1 MSRTR
6 FQAPAAPPPT
16 AVPDA
21 AADAD
26 QAVMIVDAS
35 GTVRDCDARAMA
47 LLHLPA
53 EMMLARPTFE
63 AMCRYQLARGDGSA
77 SADILH
83 RWFADAGFERKPHRC
98 ERVRPNGTV
107 IDVRTE
113 PLPDG
118 GARRTYTDVT
128 ARRRAEVGRAESEAR
143 LRALTEALPQMVW
156 VTRASDGT
164 MTYAN
169 GHFHDYF
176 GPMGSPWDDRV
187 AAQHP
192 DDRPRALAAWALAEV
207 EGRVHQFQLR
217 WRRADGAYRWHN
229 CVIVP
234 VRHEGVIVEWL
245 GSAHDVH
252 DIIVGREALRE
263 KTDLLQLAQEA
274 AGAGLFD
281 WNLQDGRA
289 RLSPESLKLFGLP
302 DDRGAEVDV
311 QDILDV
317 LHPDDLPGIRREAE
331 RATRTGTT
339 YRAEFRVPRPDAPD
353 RWVLGVGRVVAEAGA
368 EGARIVGLNLDI
380 TERKTTEETLR
391 LSEERLAYALESG
404 RDGLWDWTVETGASW
419 YSDRWQTMLGYA
431 PGELPAHTSTW
442 ERLIHPED
450 RDKAM
455 TLTQAHFDGLTPSY
469 ECEHRLWRRDG
480 GWSWVLSRGKVV
492 ARDPEG
498 RPLRVVGTHIDIGAR
513 KAAEHQIAHMA
524 SHDALTDL
532 PNRTLFRDRLNQ
544 RLAEVARHGGSCA
557 VFCLDLDRFKAVNDS
572 LGHLA
577 GDALLRETA
586 GRLRSAL
593 RADDIVARLGG
604 DEFAVLVAEAD
615 PPLDLTALAERL
627 IAVTRVPVVLGE
639 QQVEVGLSVGI
650 ALAPEHGTD
659 GESVF
664 KRADLALYR
673 AKADGRNA
681 ARVFSPAMDEE
692 ATERRRLEIDLRQA
706 IARDELVVH
715 YQPQIRTATGE
726 LTGFEAL
733 VRWHHPVH
741 GLVPPSRFI
750 PFAEETGL
758 IVSLGDWVLR
768 AACREAASWSCP
780 LRVAVNLST
789 QQLQQVDLPETVL
802 GILTETGLSPS
813 RLEVEITESAII
825 DDMGRA
831 LAILRRLKALGVGI
845 AMDDFGTGYSSLA
858 TLQAFPFDRIKID
871 RTFVGQLDVNP
882 QAAVIVRA
890 VLGLGRSLG
899 MGVVA
904 EGVETPAQHSFLSDA
919 CCDELQGYL
928 FGKPQPIGCFAD
940 AVGAG
945 RDRMVELRGMPM
957 TLAG

>member
-1 MSRTR
+1 MRRRLPRT
-6 FQAPAAPPPT
+6 APPPPST
-16 AVPDA
+16 DVCDAVAP
-21 AADAD
+21 ADG
-26 QAVMIVDAS
+26 AVMILDAS
-35 GTVRDCDARAMA
+35 GNVQSCDARAVA
-47 LLHLPA
+47 LLDLS
-53 EMMLARPTFE
+53 EGMMLARPSFE
-63 AMCRYQLARGDGSA
+63 ALRQYQIERGDGSA
-77 SADILH
+77 SRDVLH
-83 RWFADAGFERKPHRC
+83 RWFTDPGFERKPHRC

-107 IDVRTE
+107 LDVRTE

-118 GARRTYTDVT
+118 GARRTYAEVT
-128 ARRRAEVGRAESEAR
+128 QRRRAEVAHAEDEAR
-143 LRALTEALPQMVW
+143 LRALTDALPQMVW
-156 VTRASDGT
+156 VTRASDGS

-169 GHFHDYF
+169 GHFRNYF
-176 GPMGSPWDDRV
+176 GAIGPAWEDGV

-192 DDRPRALAAWALAEV
+192 DDRTRIAEARSAAEAEGLV
-207 EGRVHQFQLR
+207 FELQLR

-229 CVIVP
+229 CVNAP

-245 GSAHDVH
+245 VSAHDVH
-252 DIIVGREALRE
+252 DIIAARETLRE

-281 WNLQDGRA
+281 WNLAEGLA

-302 DDRGAEVDV
+302 DDRVDEVEVAE
-311 QDILDV
+311 LMDV
-317 LHPDDLPGIRREAE
+317 LHADDLPRIQEEVE

-339 YRAEFRVPRPDAPD
+339 YRVEFRVPRPGAPD
-353 RWVLGVGRVVAEAGA
+353 RWGLGIGRVVTEPSTGA
-368 EGARIVGLNLDI
+368 RRIVGLNLDI
-380 TERKTTEETLR
+380 TDRKSTEETLR

-404 RDGLWDWTVETGASW
+404 SDGLWDWTVETGDSW
-419 YSDRWQTMLGYA
+419 YSDRWHTMLGYA
-431 PGELPAHTSTW
+431 PGELRPHATTW
-442 ERLIHPED
+442 ESLIHPDD
-450 RDKAM
+450 RDKAEA
-455 TLTQAHFDGLTPSY
+455 LTRAHFDGLTPFY
-469 ECEHRLWRRDG
+469 ECEHRLRRRDG
-480 GWSWVLSRGKVV
+480 SWSWVLSRGKIV
-492 ARDPEG
+492 ARNADG

-513 KAAEHQIAHMA
+513 KAAEQQIAHMA

-532 PNRTLFRDRLNQ
+532 PNRTLFRDRLDQ
-544 RLAEVARHGGSCA
+544 RLAEVARDGGACA

-586 GRLRSAL
+586 GRLRSVL
-593 RADDIVARLGG
+593 RADDTVARLGG

-615 PPLDLTALAERL
+615 PPRDMVALAERL
-627 IAVTRVPVVLGE
+627 IAVTRVPVAIGE

-650 ALAPEHGTD
+650 ARAPEHGTD

-681 ARVFSPAMDEE
+681 ARIFSPAMDEK

-706 IARDELVVH
+706 IARDELVLH
-715 YQPQIRTATGE
+715 YQPQIRTATGD

-733 VRWHHPVH
+733 VRWRHPVH

-750 PFAEETGL
+750 PLAEETGL

-768 AACREAASWSCP
+768 AACREAAGWSCP
-780 LRVAVNLST
+780 LKVAVNLST
-789 QQLQQVDLPETVL
+789 QQLQQVHLPETVL

-825 DDMGRA
+825 DDMARA
-831 LAILRRLKALGVGI
+831 LAILRRLKALGVSI

-871 RTFVGQLDVNP
+871 RTFVGQVEASP

-904 EGVETPAQHSFLSDA
+904 EGVETPAQHRFLADEA
-919 CCDELQGYL
+919 CDELQGYL
-928 FGKPQPIGCFAD
+928 FGKPQPIACFAD

-945 RDRMVELRGMPM
+945 RDRAPEPRGMPV